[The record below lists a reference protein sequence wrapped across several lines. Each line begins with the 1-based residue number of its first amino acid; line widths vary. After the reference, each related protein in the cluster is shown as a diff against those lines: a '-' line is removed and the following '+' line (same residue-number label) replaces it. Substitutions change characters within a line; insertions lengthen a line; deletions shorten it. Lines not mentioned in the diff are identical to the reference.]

1 MRLKFRA
8 ISDEADVGA
17 LPAIFR
23 EYWPAYR
30 KWIHRSRTMDAGLCV
45 RRLRE
50 HMPELMP
57 TFERLVGRLEGG
69 DEVARFLALY
79 DPPRVIRACS
89 QLVLSDKHGPMLI
102 RSYDHHPR
110 LFDGVV
116 LGSCWNGTATLGIA
130 DCVWGA
136 LDGMNDH
143 GCVVAL
149 AFGGRNVE
157 GSGFAAPLV
166 LRYLLEVCES
176 VRDVRA
182 ALSRLPV
189 YMPYTFVAVDRSGE
203 FVTAYMSPDRPP
215 SFVTRRTSTNHQGEV
230 EWADYACHTQS
241 VERLRTVECLVGAE
255 DGVEA
260 ARRAFLHPPLWRTN
274 YSVGSGTLYVAEY
287 APAAGF
293 LTLRWPGRE
302 EVFGLGD
309 STCREFA
316 VELPSAVSREA
327 CEEEGRE

>member
-1 MRLKFRA
+1 
-8 ISDEADVGA
+8 
-17 LPAIFR
+17 
-23 EYWPAYR
+23 
-30 KWIHRSRTMDAGLCV
+30 MDAGLCV

-50 HMPELMP
+50 YMPELFP
-57 TFERLVGRLEGG
+57 TFERLLGRLGGG
-69 DEVARFLALY
+69 DELARFLALY

-89 QLVLSDKHGPMLI
+89 QLVLSDEQGPILI

-116 LGSCWNGTATLGIA
+116 LGSCWNGAATLGIA
-130 DCVWGA
+130 DCIWGA
-136 LDGMNDH
+136 LDGINDR
-143 GCVVAL
+143 GCAVAL

-157 GSGFAAPLV
+157 GPGFAAPLI
-166 LRYLLEVCES
+166 LRYLLEVCAS

-182 ALSRLPV
+182 ALARLPV

-203 FVTAYMSPDRPP
+203 FVTAYTSPDRTP

-230 EWADYACHTQS
+230 EWADYACHTKS
-241 VERLRTVECLVGAE
+241 VERLRTVECLVGEAS
-255 DGVEA
+255 GVSA
-260 ARRAFLHPPLWRTN
+260 ARRAFLEPPLWRTN

-287 APAAGF
+287 APAAGS

-309 STCREFA
+309 WASREFA
-316 VELPSAVSREA
+316 VELPVPVSRETR
-327 CEEEGRE
+327 EEE